1 MKRINYLNIIA
12 MNIIIVIITSCN
24 HFIYN
29 LLNSNFIVTL
39 TISVLAAIFSYQ
51 VLTEILYKLVEKND
65 FLFRLYWGKL
75 YLRGIWY
82 YEYTIQGEN
91 NQKYYGVWKIE
102 QNLSNINIVGYGYNE
117 NLTQIRTRLSS
128 ITDLIQNNNYYD
140 IVHIKNEVSNPNT
153 EFYAKSSISFLG
165 NYKKYPTKF
174 HSITYIYGGNHTG
187 KTHLDT
193 FYKME
198 NVKSEDEAI
207 QIIKNKETKMITEFG
222 DDKRV
227 AILVMGRTASGKT
240 TTAKKLAKVL
250 NYEYMPCAYYKRLVK
265 AEYSKT
271 DSLNENIRDAG
282 LKLAVNAAVEII
294 KRKSIVLDS
303 SFGIKERR
311 KYVIE
316 NLAKYA
322 DSIFLVYCK
331 STNIN
336 ETRNR
341 IEARKGREEE
351 DIQFHASDY
360 KVFEHINQTFEE
372 PDIEELD
379 IVSGSKYIYYI
390 DTFNNEIASLNNNDD
405 NLVKSIYRL
414 LKENVL

>member
-29 LLNSNFIVTL
+29 LLNSNFILTL
-39 TISVLAAIFSYQ
+39 TISVVASIFSYQ
-51 VLTEILYKLVEKND
+51 ALTEILYKLVEKSD
-65 FLFRLYWGKL
+65 FLFRKYWGKM

-82 YEYTIQGEN
+82 YEYTIQGGN
-91 NQKYYGVWKIE
+91 NQKYYGVWEIE
-102 QNLSNINIVGYGYNE
+102 QDLSNIKIIGYGYNE
-117 NLTQIRTRLSS
+117 NLTEIRTRLSS
-128 ITDLIQNNNYYD
+128 VTDLIQNGNFYD
-140 IVHIKNEVSNPNT
+140 IVHKKNEMSNPNT

-165 NYKKYPTKF
+165 NSKKYPTKF
-174 HSITYIYGGNHTG
+174 HSVTYIYGGNHTG
-187 KTHLDT
+187 ETHQDT
-193 FYKME
+193 FYKVE
-198 NVKSEDEAI
+198 NAKSEDEAI
-207 QIIKNKETKMITEFG
+207 QIIKNGGTKMIPEFG

-227 AILVMGRTASGKT
+227 VILVMGRTASGKT

-250 NYEYMPCAYYKRLVK
+250 DYEYIPCAYYKRLVK
-265 AEYSKT
+265 SEYSKS
-271 DSLNENIRDAG
+271 DSLSENLRDAG
-282 LKLAVNAAVEII
+282 LKLAVNAAIETI

-311 KYVIE
+311 KYVIK

-331 STNIN
+331 STNID

-341 IEARKGREEE
+341 IESRKGREEE

-360 KVFEHINQTFEE
+360 KIFEHINQTFEE
-372 PDIEELD
+372 PDVEELN
-379 IVSGSKYIYYI
+379 IVSGCKYIFYI
-390 DTFNNEIASLNNNDD
+390 DTFNKEISSLNNND